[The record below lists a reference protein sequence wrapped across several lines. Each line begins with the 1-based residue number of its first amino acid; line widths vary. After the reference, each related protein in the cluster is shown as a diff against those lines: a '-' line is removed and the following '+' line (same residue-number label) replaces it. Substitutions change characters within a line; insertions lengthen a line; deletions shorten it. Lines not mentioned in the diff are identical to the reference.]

1 MLQMNVNSLFKNC
14 SGMVPDVEDFFGFR
28 FKTSLLT
35 SSRDTDLKWK
45 LSVTISG
52 YSACTLPPPALGK
65 EYFCIPV

>member
-28 FKTSLLT
+28 FKTSFLT

-45 LSVTISG
+45 LSGTISG
-52 YSACTLPPPALGK
+52 QASFICLIL
-65 EYFCIPV
+65 ILILISLS